1 MFYSKYII
9 YMNVSLISFYHKL
22 RSSLFFLH
30 LACIHSL
37 LNQIFHYILVKL
49 LTPYPPPPQKKN
61 DSNWN
66 SKTF

>member
-49 LTPYPPPPQKKN
+49 LIPPTPLKKN
-61 DSNWN
+61 DSNGN

>member
-30 LACIHSL
+30 LACLHSL

-49 LTPYPPPPQKKN
+49 LTPPPHPLKKN
-61 DSNWN
+61 DSNGN